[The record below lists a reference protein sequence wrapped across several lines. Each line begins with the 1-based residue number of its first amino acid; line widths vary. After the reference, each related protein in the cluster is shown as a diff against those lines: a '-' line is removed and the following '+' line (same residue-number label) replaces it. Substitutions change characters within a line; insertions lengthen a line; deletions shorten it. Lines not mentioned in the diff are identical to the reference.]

1 MQNDIKRVLA
11 YSTVSQLGYMFVA
24 AGVGA
29 YWVAIFH
36 LYTHAF
42 FKALLFLG
50 AGSVI
55 HAMSGEQDMRRMGGL
70 KGKIPV
76 TFTTMFIAS
85 LAIAGIPGFAGFFS
99 KDEIIWQTYSSPLGS
114 RFLTVV
120 GLITAAMTAFY
131 MWRLM
136 FLTFY
141 GQGRMD
147 ERTRQ
152 HVHES
157 PRTMTVPLM
166 VLAAG
171 SALAGWLGVPKLFGL
186 PAFFQSFEH
195 WLEPVFEPVN
205 TIARD
210 GAEHAGH
217 AAEMFLMG
225 VSIVLALGG
234 SYVARYVYL
243 KLRADQRPTGGLLY
257 PVLYNKWYVD
267 EIYDLVFVRGLSL
280 GGGAACAR
288 FDSGVVDGGVNGTA
302 WATRFVS
309 TVSMWW
315 DTWIVD
321 GLVNLGA
328 FTVRALSFPV
338 RFLQTGFLQSYALV
352 FVLGLILIF
361 GYYWVR

>member
-1 MQNDIKRVLA
+1 
-11 YSTVSQLGYMFVA
+11 
-24 AGVGA
+24 
-29 YWVAIFH
+29 
-36 LYTHAF
+36 
-42 FKALLFLG
+42 
-50 AGSVI
+50 
-55 HAMSGEQDMRRMGGL
+55 
-70 KGKIPV
+70 
-76 TFTTMFIAS
+76 
-85 LAIAGIPGFAGFFS
+85 
-99 KDEIIWQTYSSPLGS
+99 
-114 RFLTVV
+114 
-120 GLITAAMTAFY
+120 
-131 MWRLM
+131 
-136 FLTFY
+136 
-141 GQGRMD
+141 
-147 ERTRQ
+147 
-152 HVHES
+152 
-157 PRTMTVPLM
+157 M

-171 SALAGWLGVPKLFGL
+171 AVGAGWIGMPFGDINL
-186 PAFFQSFEH
+186 LHH

-234 SYVARYVYL
+234 IYVARYVYL